1 MGSSSPATS
10 WRAIPLAFFGYGFLY
25 AWGYVSWSTP
35 SLATQAVSGGEFDLS
50 WLVSAAT
57 VPAMLVALA
66 WASTRRDVG
75 ASRAAFWLAPALA
88 ALGSVLSV
96 AYQHVDQAGLSW
108 CLAVASGLCTGAGSA
123 LFSLLWS
130 LALSRLDMAALEA
143 VVPLSFVASALCA
156 LVVPSLGQLPAL
168 AVALLLVA
176 ACALSLGRAR
186 AWVGAAC
193 AGASGGASGGS
204 GMSGSRF
211 PAEGGAYPCA
221 VEGVPAI
228 ARMLAFGVVAWTV
241 MDFSPA
247 AMGAGADQLAL
258 PALAGV
264 DVVGVVGYLLSIALA
279 LLIIRFAVR
288 VDFQALS
295 LMTLPVLVLSTTL
308 LALGAPAAL
317 FWGSALF
324 VALNSSCE
332 IILLLYFIR
341 IAQGRPERRA
351 FWLALGSA
359 ASYSGVFIG
368 QFASGLAARA
378 GLAQADP
385 ALTGLVVVCVYAF
398 AMLLIPQRSYEAG
411 VGAGGSGV
419 ARAGGGA
426 ADAAGGAGGAGG
438 AAPGRASSSVAA
450 GPAHSASGA
459 PSSASA
465 PARPAAGVAS
475 AAPGTT
481 LVPLAPELAPASPGP
496 AAPEAADPIAAGVA
510 RVAERYRLSA
520 REAQVCEYLARGRS
534 QTYIRDALLLSK
546 NTVATHV
553 RRIYTKLDVHSKQ
566 ELIDLVENPDA

>member
-1 MGSSSPATS
+1 MGSSSSATS

-88 ALGSVLSV
+88 ALDSVLSV

-193 AGASGGASGGS
+193 AGTLGGAPGSSGAADP
-204 GMSGSRF
+204 RF
-211 PAEGGAYPCA
+211 PAEGGAYPGA

-241 MDFSPA
+241 MDFAPA

-264 DVVGVVGYLLSIALA
+264 DVVGVVGYLLSIVLA

-295 LMTLPVLVLSTTL
+295 LMTLPVLVLSTTP

-378 GLAQADP
+378 GLSQADP
-385 ALTGLVVVCVYAF
+385 ALSGLVVVCVYAF

-426 ADAAGGAGGAGG
+426 AGAAGGAGG

-450 GPAHSASGA
+450 GPARSASGA

-475 AAPGTT
+475 AAPVTT

-496 AAPEAADPIAAGVA
+496 AAPEAADPIVAGVA

>member
-1 MGSSSPATS
+1 MGSSSSATS

-176 ACALSLGRAR
+176 ACALTLGHAR
-186 AWVGAAC
+186 AWVDAAC
-193 AGASGGASGGS
+193 AGASGGAPGASGAADP
-204 GMSGSRF
+204 RF

-241 MDFSPA
+241 MDFSPV

-264 DVVGVVGYLLSIALA
+264 DVVGVVGYLLSIVLA

-295 LMTLPVLVLSTTL
+295 LMTLPVLVLSVTL
-308 LALGAPAAL
+308 LALGVSAAL

-411 VGAGGSGV
+411 VGAGGPDV
-419 ARAGGGA
+419 ARAGVGA
-426 ADAAGGAGGAGG
+426 AGAAGGMGGATPRRAPSLVADG
-438 AAPGRASSSVAA
+438 AAR
-450 GPAHSASGA
+450 SASGA

-465 PARPAAGVAS
+465 PARTAAGVAS
-475 AAPGTT
+475 AASGAF
-481 LVPLAPELAPASPGP
+481 LVPPAPELVPTSPGP

-553 RRIYTKLDVHSKQ
+553 RRIYVKLDVHSKQ

>member
-1 MGSSSPATS
+1 MGSSSSATS

-193 AGASGGASGGS
+193 AGTPGGAPGA
-204 GMSGSRF
+204 SGSRF
-211 PAEGGAYPCA
+211 PAEGGAYPCV

-247 AMGAGADQLAL
+247 AMGAGPDQLAL

-385 ALTGLVVVCVYAF
+385 ALMGLVVVCVYAF

-411 VGAGGSGV
+411 VGAGGSDV
-419 ARAGGGA
+419 ARAGVGA
-426 ADAAGGAGGAGG
+426 AGAAGGAGG

-450 GPAHSASGA
+450 GPARSASGT

-465 PARPAAGVAS
+465 PARSAAGVAS
-475 AAPGTT
+475 AASGAF
-481 LVPLAPELAPASPGP
+481 LVPPAPELVPALPGP

>member
-1 MGSSSPATS
+1 MGSSSSATS

-193 AGASGGASGGS
+193 AGTPGGAPGASGAADP
-204 GMSGSRF
+204 RF
-211 PAEGGAYPCA
+211 PAEDGAYPGA

-378 GLAQADP
+378 GLSQADP

-426 ADAAGGAGGAGG
+426 AGAAGGAGG
-438 AAPGRASSSVAA
+438 AAPRRAPSPVADGA
-450 GPAHSASGA
+450 ACSAAGA

-465 PARPAAGVAS
+465 LGRSAAGVAS
-475 AAPGTT
+475 AASGAF
-481 LVPLAPELAPASPGP
+481 LVPPAPELVPALPGP
-496 AAPEAADPIAAGVA
+496 AAPEAADPIVAGVA

>member
-1 MGSSSPATS
+1 MGSSSSATS

-193 AGASGGASGGS
+193 AGTLGGAPGS
-204 GMSGSRF
+204 SGSRF
-211 PAEGGAYPCA
+211 PAEGGAYPCV

-241 MDFSPA
+241 MDFAPA

-426 ADAAGGAGGAGG
+426 ADAAGGAGGA
-438 AAPGRASSSVAA
+438 APGRASSSVAA
-450 GPAHSASGA
+450 GPARSASGTS
-459 PSSASA
+459 SSASA

-475 AAPGTT
+475 AAPVTT
-481 LVPLAPELAPASPGP
+481 LVPPAPELVPASPGP
-496 AAPEAADPIAAGVA
+496 AAPEAADPIVAGVA

>member
-193 AGASGGASGGS
+193 AGTPGGAPGASGSAGP
-204 GMSGSRF
+204 RF
-211 PAEGGAYPCA
+211 PAEGGAYPGA

-426 ADAAGGAGGAGG
+426 DDAAGGAGG
-438 AAPGRASSSVAA
+438 AAPGRASSSVVAD
-450 GPAHSASGA
+450 PARSASGA

-465 PARPAAGVAS
+465 LGRSAAGVAS
-475 AAPGTT
+475 AASGAF
-481 LVPLAPELAPASPGP
+481 LVPPAPELVPALPGP

>member
-1 MGSSSPATS
+1 MGSSSSATS

-96 AYQHVDQAGLSW
+96 AYQHVGQAGLSW

-193 AGASGGASGGS
+193 AGTPGGAPGASGAADP
-204 GMSGSRF
+204 RF
-211 PAEGGAYPCA
+211 PAEGGAYPGA

-241 MDFSPA
+241 MDFAPA

-378 GLAQADP
+378 GLSQADP
-385 ALTGLVVVCVYAF
+385 ALSGLVVVCVYAF
-398 AMLLIPQRSYEAG
+398 AMLLIPQRSYEAA

-426 ADAAGGAGGAGG
+426 ADAAGGAGG

-459 PSSASA
+459 SSSASA

-475 AAPGTT
+475 AAPVTT
-481 LVPLAPELAPASPGP
+481 LVPPAPELVPASPGP
-496 AAPEAADPIAAGVA
+496 AAPGAADPIAAGVA

>member
-1 MGSSSPATS
+1 MGSSSSATS

-193 AGASGGASGGS
+193 AGTPGGAPGGS
-204 GMSGSRF
+204 GMSGPRF

-241 MDFSPA
+241 MDFAPA

-378 GLAQADP
+378 GLSQADP
-385 ALTGLVVVCVYAF
+385 ALSGLVVVCVYAF

-419 ARAGGGA
+419 ARAGVGA
-426 ADAAGGAGGAGG
+426 AGAAGGAGG

-475 AAPGTT
+475 AAPVTT
-481 LVPLAPELAPASPGP
+481 LVPPAPELVPASPGP
-496 AAPEAADPIAAGVA
+496 AAPGAADPIVAGVA

>member
-66 WASTRRDVG
+66 LASTRRDVA

-96 AYQHVDQAGLSW
+96 AYQHVGQAGLSW

-193 AGASGGASGGS
+193 AGTPGGAPGASGSAGP
-204 GMSGSRF
+204 RF

-378 GLAQADP
+378 GLSQADP

-426 ADAAGGAGGAGG
+426 AGAAGGAGG

-450 GPAHSASGA
+450 GPARSASGA

-465 PARPAAGVAS
+465 PARSAAGVAS
-475 AAPGTT
+475 AASGAF
-481 LVPLAPELAPASPGP
+481 LVPPAPELAPALPGP

>member
-1 MGSSSPATS
+1 MGSSSSATS

-176 ACALSLGRAR
+176 ACALTLGHAR
-186 AWVGAAC
+186 AWVDAAC
-193 AGASGGASGGS
+193 AGASGGAPGASGAADP
-204 GMSGSRF
+204 RF

-241 MDFSPA
+241 MDFSPV

-264 DVVGVVGYLLSIALA
+264 GVVGVVGYLLSIVLA

-295 LMTLPVLVLSTTL
+295 LMTLPVLVLSVTL
-308 LALGAPAAL
+308 LALGVSAAL

-411 VGAGGSGV
+411 VGAGGPDV
-419 ARAGGGA
+419 ARAGVGA
-426 ADAAGGAGGAGG
+426 AGAAGGMGGATPRRAPSLVADG
-438 AAPGRASSSVAA
+438 AAR
-450 GPAHSASGA
+450 SASGA

-465 PARPAAGVAS
+465 PARTAAGVAS
-475 AAPGTT
+475 AASGAF
-481 LVPLAPELAPASPGP
+481 LVPPAPELVPTSPGP

-553 RRIYTKLDVHSKQ
+553 RRIYVKLDVHSKQ

>member
-1 MGSSSPATS
+1 MGSSSSATS

-57 VPAMLVALA
+57 VPAMLVSLA

-96 AYQHVDQAGLSW
+96 AYQHVGQAGLSW

-193 AGASGGASGGS
+193 AGTPGGAPGG
-204 GMSGSRF
+204 SGSRF
-211 PAEGGAYPCA
+211 PAEGGAYPCV

-241 MDFSPA
+241 MDFAPA

-385 ALTGLVVVCVYAF
+385 ALSGLVVVCVYAF

-426 ADAAGGAGGAGG
+426 ADAAGGAGGA
-438 AAPGRASSSVAA
+438 APGRASSSVVAD
-450 GPAHSASGA
+450 PARSASGA

-465 PARPAAGVAS
+465 LGRPAAGVAS
-475 AAPGTT
+475 AASGAF
-481 LVPLAPELAPASPGP
+481 LVPPAPELVSALPGP

>member
-66 WASTRRDVG
+66 LASTRRDVA

-96 AYQHVDQAGLSW
+96 AYQHVGQAGLSW
-108 CLAVASGLCTGAGSA
+108 CLAVTSGLCTGAGSA

-193 AGASGGASGGS
+193 AGTPGGAPGS
-204 GMSGSRF
+204 SGSRF
-211 PAEGGAYPCA
+211 PAEGGAYPGA

-247 AMGAGADQLAL
+247 AMGAGADQVAL

-264 DVVGVVGYLLSIALA
+264 DVVGVVGYLLSIVLA

-378 GLAQADP
+378 GLSQADP

-419 ARAGGGA
+419 ARAGVGA
-426 ADAAGGAGGAGG
+426 AGAAGG
-438 AAPGRASSSVAA
+438 AAPRRAPSPVADGA
-450 GPAHSASGA
+450 ACSAAGA

-465 PARPAAGVAS
+465 LGRSAAGVAS
-475 AAPGTT
+475 AGSGAF
-481 LVPLAPELAPASPGP
+481 LVPPAPELVPASPGP
-496 AAPEAADPIAAGVA
+496 AAPEAVDPIAAGVA

-553 RRIYTKLDVHSKQ
+553 RRIYVKLDVHSKQ